1 MAWRIRVT
9 RRDFDTNNVTVLQ
22 SIETAMS
29 TNISA
34 LMNLK
39 FSPGLVFVFKE
50 KTIKEEFEDKIISL
64 FPKFSSLTTIS
75 ELPFIVV
82 SIRVFV

>member
-29 TNISA
+29 TNISP